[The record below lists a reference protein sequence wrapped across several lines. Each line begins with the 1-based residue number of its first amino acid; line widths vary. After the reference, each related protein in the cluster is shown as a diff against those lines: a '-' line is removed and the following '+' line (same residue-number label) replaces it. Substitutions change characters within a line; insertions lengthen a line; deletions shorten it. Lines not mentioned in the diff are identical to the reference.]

1 MSRIFVACDLR
12 EAARVA
18 VADCSST
25 GQQRCCTGESSGGGE
40 PPEGLAGSHCL
51 LVCCGSTRQQICC
64 VGESSGGGDPMDG
77 WRPVSF
83 RLLREAERK
92 GRDWALKSDSV
103 ECRRGLRRHGAAE
116 ILQVP
121 TVESRL
127 GGRPGAALP
136 WPCDV
141 LLLNQT
147 RKTLYWP
154 CVSVVKKVDEGGCQI
169 GVSDRRHV
177 WSERLVCG
185 GKSESSPQ
193 MARSQDCSEMHRW
206 VAVVRWVV
214 LSRRCLTRDVRARP
228 WRGSGEHTS
237 TRDGESHLR
246 GKEFRAHA
254 ARVGL
259 RGATLP
265 R

>member
-1 MSRIFVACDLR
+1 MLYRR
-12 EAARVA
+12 EQRRRRAAGRTGWKPL
-18 VADCSST
+18 SS
-25 GQQRCCTGESSGGGE
+25 
-40 PPEGLAGSHCL
+40 
-51 LVCCGSTRQQICC
+51 
-64 VGESSGGGDPMDG
+64 
-77 WRPVSF
+77 
-83 RLLREAERK
+83 RLLRQHEAADLLCRREQRRGRPDGRLEASVFSAAAGGRQ

-103 ECRRGLRRHGAAE
+103 ECCRGLRRHGAAE